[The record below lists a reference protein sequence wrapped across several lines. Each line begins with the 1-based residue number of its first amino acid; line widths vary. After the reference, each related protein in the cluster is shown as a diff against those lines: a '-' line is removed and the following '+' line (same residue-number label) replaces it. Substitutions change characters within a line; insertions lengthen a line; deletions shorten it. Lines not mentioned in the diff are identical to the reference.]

1 MGRKKRKRD
10 KQPVG
15 NLPTKYGGFLYNAD
29 AIKHRIA
36 VASRCKEAAESALKE
51 QVKRMD
57 AMARAWKLEHA
68 ALTQKTDDEL
78 AMWTARC
85 EDIGKK
91 LSAAEDLNESCN
103 AKLAAATINL
113 VAHKKE
119 LAGTQAKLAGAQAK
133 VATTAKRL
141 GRAASQIDSLRAE
154 ATLQQERNAQN
165 MERMKTN
172 AKLAKDQYEKNIGTL
187 EENLATE
194 RQLGF
199 AEGRG
204 VTASVT
210 AVVQSYESGMRE
222 LHAKIVRMAEEH
234 LSEKKRLEEQVQGLM
249 PAYEATKAFAA
260 AAANA
265 FGGAPKSI
273 TDGKASGPEFKEIQG
288 GGEGIV
294 PVRV

>member
-1 MGRKKRKRD
+1 
-10 KQPVG
+10 
-15 NLPTKYGGFLYNAD
+15 
-29 AIKHRIA
+29 
-36 VASRCKEAAESALKE
+36 
-51 QVKRMD
+51 MD
-57 AMARAWKLEHA
+57 AMARAWQRERT
-68 ALTQKTDDEL
+68 ALTRRTDDEL
-78 AMWTARC
+78 AMWTASC
-85 EDIGKK
+85 EDIGEK
-91 LSAAEDLNESCN
+91 LSAAENLNESCN

-113 VAHKKE
+113 VAAKKE
-119 LAGTQAKLAGAQAK
+119 LGGTQAKL
-133 VATTAKRL
+133 ATTAKRL
-141 GRAASQIDSLRAE
+141 GRVASQFDSLRAE

-165 MERMKTN
+165 MEIMKTN

-234 LSEKKRLEEQVQGLM
+234 HAKIARMAEEHLSEKKRLEEQVQGMM
-249 PAYEATKAFAA
+249 PAYEATTAFAA